1 VRRILESQTVDEL
14 TPLPNSNQNL
24 IDALLTPTRIYG
36 TLVKALLA
44 SKVPINGMAHI
55 TGGGLPENL
64 PRCLPSGVHGVIDP
78 TSWERPALFH
88 WLQQAGEVPEADLWN
103 TFNLGVG
110 YCLVVPAAAA
120 DQALAICQDTGH
132 EAWELGVVAN
142 GSAGEQPLA
151 GLPFS
156 A

>member
-1 VRRILESQTVDEL
+1 
-14 TPLPNSNQNL
+14 
-24 IDALLTPTRIYG
+24 
-36 TLVKALLA
+36 
-44 SKVPINGMAHI
+44 MAHI

-64 PRCLPSGVHGVIDP
+64 PRCLPTGVHGVIDP
-78 TSWERPALFH
+78 TSWQRPALFH

-120 DQALAICQDTGH
+120 DQALAICQDSGY
-132 EAWELGVVAN
+132 EAWELGAVAN
-142 GSAGEQPLA
+142 GSAEEQPLA

>member
-1 VRRILESQTVDEL
+1 
-14 TPLPNSNQNL
+14 
-24 IDALLTPTRIYG
+24 
-36 TLVKALLA
+36 
-44 SKVPINGMAHI
+44 M
-55 TGGGLPENL
+55 
-64 PRCLPSGVHGVIDP
+64 
-78 TSWERPALFH
+78 
-88 WLQQAGEVPEADLWN
+88 PEADLWN

-120 DQALAICQDTGH
+120 DQALEICQGTGY